1 MAPLAKSHENCHP
14 LGTPSTP
21 GPATSSH
28 ACAGRPAGVSR
39 GDELTQ
45 EPFFQARVRL
55 PSELY
60 EYCSKAVPF
69 ISASFQGAP
78 NLLHIRFHLTIPLN
92 YLNSPS
98 RKRSPSIIAPSS
110 AAHVEFG
117 DLQIHLISPRSC
129 RAAGFRRLPSPLP
142 SRLTRGHVCR
152 GLGPKNL
159 RAKAE
164 HRCFALGS
172 WVPRC
177 FLT

>member
-1 MAPLAKSHENCHP
+1 M
-14 LGTPSTP
+14 
-21 GPATSSH
+21 
-28 ACAGRPAGVSR
+28 
-39 GDELTQ
+39 Q
-45 EPFFQARVRL
+45 L

-98 RKRSPSIIAPSS
+98 RKRSPSIITPSS

-117 DLQIHLISPRSC
+117 DLQIHLFSLRSC
-129 RAAGFRRLPSPLP
+129 GVAGFHGLPSPLP
-142 SRLTRGHVCR
+142 SSLTPGHVCR
-152 GLGPKNL
+152 GLGHKNL

-164 HRCFALGS
+164 HQCF
-172 WVPRC
+172 
-177 FLT
+177 